1 MAIEDDSSPSESQ
14 HTRAAFSAPFQAT
27 GTSTFTAGTTSFPVI
42 DHNHPLYL
50 QPIDTPGLGIAHQT
64 FCVYTP
70 QQNGEVER
78 KHKTIL
84 EMARSIR
91 FQAVVPLKFW
101 DECINTVV
109 YLVNRIP
116 FRTIHN
122 KSPFEMLHLYP
133 PSLNQRV
140 LYAMQPVQRSM
151 ASLLLEP
158 YQEQIFLFKHMRDID
173 TPLFLVLDLLSS
185 SHSIPY
191 DVVSSGDNNII
202 EHNSEPTN
210 RHPLRRS
217 GRIGRPPLWLQDYV
231 TSSKNASCHCPLS
244 SYVMYNNITPSYH
257 HTLIVCSST
266 TEPKS
271 FAEAV
276 KDPKWIKAMQLEI
289 EALEVNHT

>member
-1 MAIEDDSSPSESQ
+1 MRLGHAHVDVIKKHKSLSSLKNVTHCTVCPLAKQSKL
-14 HTRAAFSAPFQAT
+14 PFQLRNT
-27 GTSTFTAGTTSFPVI
+27 NSKSVFDLLHCDIWEPYKVPTYDGKKYFVTVI
-42 DHNHPLYL
+42 DDYTRYTWVFLIHSKSGTIVVLRDFLTKTQNVFSTTVKVIR
-50 QPIDTPGLGIAHQT
+50 IDNGSEFCSNEFQQLLSGLGIAHQK

-101 DECINTVV
+101 DECINTAV

-122 KSPFEMLHLYP
+122 KSPFEMLHLHP

-158 YQEQIFLFKHMRDID
+158 YQ
-173 TPLFLVLDLLSS
+173 V
-185 SHSIPY
+185 
-191 DVVSSGDNNII
+191 
-202 EHNSEPTN
+202 
-210 RHPLRRS
+210 
-217 GRIGRPPLWLQDYV
+217 
-231 TSSKNASCHCPLS
+231 
-244 SYVMYNNITPSYH
+244 
-257 HTLIVCSST
+257 
-266 TEPKS
+266 
-271 FAEAV
+271 
-276 KDPKWIKAMQLEI
+276 
-289 EALEVNHT
+289 